1 MKFRR
6 FIPAVLLLAP
16 LCVVS
21 CKDKEETEE
30 LKASMLGSINIVYPD
45 YVAPGTAKTFK
56 IDTMSTLHRTDD
68 VKIGYYVTNPTTGD
82 RDTIIF
88 DGGKAN
94 PAFPEGKY
102 TFTAPSALGSYSLS
116 ITGYSAEYYTKTAT
130 AQFVVV
136 SPALDGTGSLTG
148 LEFSS
153 SDPTFTDP
161 RDLRIYHVTRVGDKE
176 WMRQNLA
183 WKGLGASFEGCEA
196 MDPIFGRF
204 YTWEEANSACPDGWR
219 LPSDNDWAEL
229 ASAYSEDAAGSVD
242 FAGVAGSLMV
252 DASFNGGKMWE
263 YWPAVKI
270 TDDSRLSAI
279 PVGYA
284 EVVGDDFKFSGL
296 NDYFLCWT
304 SDVEEGLGVY
314 RYIYVSQNTLFR
326 GLGEKTMMAA
336 PVRCVR

>member
-6 FIPAVLLLAP
+6 FIPAVLLLAS
-16 LCVVS
+16 LCAVS
-21 CKDKEETEE
+21 CKDKDEPEEV
-30 LKASMLGSINIVYPD
+30 KASMLGNINIVYPE
-45 YVAPGTAKTFK
+45 YVAPGMAKSFK

-94 PAFPEGKY
+94 PSFPDGKY
-102 TFTAPSALGSYSLS
+102 TFTAPSDLGSYSLS

-130 AQFVVV
+130 AKFVVV

-148 LEFSS
+148 LEFGS

-161 RDLRIYHVTRVGDKE
+161 RDRSIYYVTKVGNKE
-176 WMRQNLA
+176 WMRQNLV
-183 WKGLGASFEGCEA
+183 WKGLGTSFEGCEA

-204 YTWEEANSACPDGWR
+204 YTWEEAGSACPEGWR
-219 LPSDNDWAEL
+219 LPSDSDWAEL
-229 ASAYSEDAAGSVD
+229 ASAYAENAAGSGD
-242 FAGVAGSLMV
+242 IAGVAGKLMAN
-252 DASFNGGKMWE
+252 ASFNGEMMWT

-270 TDDSRLSAI
+270 TDESRLSAI
-279 PVGYA
+279 PVGY
-284 EVVGDDFKFSGL
+284 VGADGNGFKFNGL

-304 SDVEEGLGVY
+304 SDEEDGQGVY
-314 RYIYVSQNTLFR
+314 RYIYVSQDVLFK
-326 GLGEKTMMAA
+326 GTGDKTMMAA

>member
-6 FIPAVLLLAP
+6 FIPAVLLIVP
-16 LCVVS
+16 LCIVS
-21 CKDKEETEE
+21 CKDKEENEE

-88 DGGKAN
+88 DGGIAN
-94 PAFPEGKY
+94 PSFPDGKY
-102 TFTAPSALGSYSLS
+102 TFSAPSELGSYSLS

-130 AQFVVV
+130 AKFVVV

-148 LEFSS
+148 VEFGSS
-153 SDPTFTDP
+153 GPTFTDP
-161 RDLRIYHVTRVGDKE
+161 RDLCTYHVTKVGDTE

-183 WKGLGASFEGCEA
+183 WKGLGTSFKGCSA
-196 MDPIFGRF
+196 MDPIFGRY
-204 YTWEEANSACPDGWR
+204 YTWEEAGSACPEGWR
-219 LPSDNDWAEL
+219 LPSDEDWAEL
-229 ASAYSEDAAGSVD
+229 ASAYCDDAAGHVD
-242 FAGVAGSLMV
+242 IPGVAGMLMAN
-252 DASFNGGKMWE
+252 ASFNGEKMWE

-270 TDDSRLSAI
+270 TDESRLSAL

-284 EVVGDDFKFSGL
+284 EVAGGDFKFSGL

-314 RYIYVSQNTLFR
+314 RYIYVSQNTLFK
-326 GLGEKTMMAA
+326 GLGEKTGMAA